1 MSLCLTKDST
11 NFCIRALVYKILQK
25 GHLFRNFS
33 KWSFAKSPLA
43 YKLLQKSPCLTKEA
57 ISDERALIPRGH
69 LLERRGAS
77 CSKLT
82 DTYASHPVL
91 PQKQSLAPPQKD
103 KSSSATKINS
113 QHGFVK
119 IPIFWSWSHYVPR
132 TILSWP
138 SPAGSTVCV
147 SYRCSREALLVHFA
161 QTKRHFDQ
169 FCYRPCAGILRRPL
183 NGPKMVGQQWTI
195 GGRAH

>member
-1 MSLCLTKDST
+1 MSLCLTNSIKENLHKIPLFT
-11 NFCIRALVYKILQK
+11 KFCKVAPCLQ
-25 GHLFRNFS
+25 
-33 KWSFAKSPLA
+33 
-43 YKLLQKSPCLTKEA
+43 LLQKSPCLTKEA
-57 ISDERALIPRGH
+57 ISDERALIPRGQ

-91 PQKQSLAPPQKD
+91 PQKQSLAPPPKH

-113 QHGFVK
+113 QHGFVN
-119 IPIFWSWSHYVPR
+119 IPIFWSWSQYIPE

-138 SPAGSTVCV
+138 TPSDSTVCA
-147 SYRCSREALLVHFA
+147 SSRCSREAFVHFA

-169 FCYRPCAGILRRPL
+169 FCYRPCAGILRRPP
-183 NGPKMVGQQWTI
+183 NGPKMAGQQWTI